1 MPETHAD
8 DFAGLVAA
16 LNRNKVEFVIV
27 GAHAV
32 AFHGYARGTKGLD
45 ILIRSS
51 PVNIPRVLAALKDFG
66 FGSLGLKD
74 ADFAGDNVVQLGYP
88 PNRVDLL
95 SGISGV
101 DTEKVWKT
109 RVKGTYQG
117 HPAYF
122 ISRGCLLKNKRAAGR
137 GQDRLDVQKLVQQAR
152 LARRKKGRGGR
163 PPAALASPAGQGR
176 QMRKV

>member
-1 MPETHAD
+1 MPEKQAD
-8 DFAGLVAA
+8 DFAELVGA
-16 LNRNKVEFVIV
+16 LNQNKVELVIV

-32 AFHGYARGTKGLD
+32 AFHGYARGTKDLD

-51 PVNIPRVLAALKDFG
+51 PENIPRVLAALRDFG
-66 FGSLGLKD
+66 FGSLGLKE
-74 ADFAGDNVVQLGYP
+74 ADFAGDNVVELGYP

-95 SGISGV
+95 SGLSGV

-122 ISRGCLLKNKRAAGR
+122 ISRQCLLENKRAAGR
-137 GQDRLDVQKLVQQAR
+137 GQDSLDVEMLEKQAR
-152 LARRKKGRGGR
+152 LTRRKKGR
-163 PPAALASPAGQGR
+163 
-176 QMRKV
+176 K

>member
-1 MPETHAD
+1 MPKKQAD
-8 DFAGLVAA
+8 DFAELVGA
-16 LNRNKVEFVIV
+16 LNQNKVEFVIV

-32 AFHGYARGTKGLD
+32 AFHGYARGTKDLD

-51 PVNIPRVLAALKDFG
+51 PENIPRVLAALRDFG
-66 FGSLGLKD
+66 FGSLGLKE
-74 ADFAGDNVVQLGYP
+74 ADFAGDNVVELGYP

-95 SGISGV
+95 SGLSGV

-122 ISRGCLLKNKRAAGR
+122 ISRQCLLENKRAAGR
-137 GQDRLDVQKLVQQAR
+137 GQDSLDVEMLEKQAR
-152 LARRKKGRGGR
+152 LTRRKKGR
-163 PPAALASPAGQGR
+163 
-176 QMRKV
+176 K

>member
-1 MPETHAD
+1 MPEKQAD
-8 DFAGLVAA
+8 DFAELVGA
-16 LNRNKVEFVIV
+16 LNQKKVEFVIV

-32 AFHGYARGTKGLD
+32 AFHGYARGTKDLD

-51 PVNIPRVLAALKDFG
+51 PENIPRVLAALRDFG
-66 FGSLGLKD
+66 FGSLGLKE
-74 ADFAGDNVVQLGYP
+74 ADFAGDNVVELGYP

-95 SGISGV
+95 SGLSGV

-122 ISRGCLLKNKRAAGR
+122 ISRQCLLENKRAAGR
-137 GQDRLDVQKLVQQAR
+137 GQDSLDVEMLEKQAR
-152 LARRKKGRGGR
+152 LTRRKKGR
-163 PPAALASPAGQGR
+163 
-176 QMRKV
+176 K

>member
-1 MPETHAD
+1 MPKKQAD
-8 DFAGLVAA
+8 DFAELVGA
-16 LNRNKVEFVIV
+16 LNQKKVEFVIV

-32 AFHGYARGTKGLD
+32 AFHGYARGTKDLD

-51 PVNIPRVLAALKDFG
+51 PENIPRVLAALRDFG
-66 FGSLGLKD
+66 FGSLGLKE
-74 ADFAGDNVVQLGYP
+74 ADFAGDNVVELGYP

-95 SGISGV
+95 SGLSGV

-122 ISRGCLLKNKRAAGR
+122 ISRQCLLENKRAAGR
-137 GQDRLDVQKLVQQAR
+137 GQDSLDVEMLEKQAR
-152 LARRKKGRGGR
+152 LTRRKKGR
-163 PPAALASPAGQGR
+163 
-176 QMRKV
+176 K

>member
-1 MPETHAD
+1 MPEKQAD
-8 DFAGLVAA
+8 DFAELVGA
-16 LNRNKVEFVIV
+16 LNQNKVEFVIV

-32 AFHGYARGTKGLD
+32 AFHGYARGTKDLD

-51 PVNIPRVLAALKDFG
+51 PENIPRVLAALRDFG
-66 FGSLGLKD
+66 FGSLGLKE
-74 ADFAGDNVVQLGYP
+74 ADFAGDNVVELGYP

-95 SGISGV
+95 SGLSGV

-122 ISRGCLLKNKRAAGR
+122 ISRQCLLENKRAAGR
-137 GQDRLDVQKLVQQAR
+137 GQDSLDVEMLEKQAR
-152 LARRKKGRGGR
+152 LTRRKKGR
-163 PPAALASPAGQGR
+163 
-176 QMRKV
+176 K